1 MKYGIALAM
10 MTVCCLVSPLQA
22 GIYKW
27 TDEQGRVH
35 FSDKPPG
42 QDTPQ
47 YQLRTPASADST
59 SADEALSDEER
70 RVKQRKLM
78 DSLEADRLEKEQAAA
93 RQKQQQAIRSRNCQY
108 ARAELRASKEA
119 NLIYDYDATGNK
131 VYLNEAQKLKYL
143 EAKYAAVRKWCD

>member
-1 MKYGIALAM
+1 MKYGIVLAM
-10 MTVCCLVSPLQA
+10 MTVCCVVSPSHA

-42 QDTPQ
+42 QDTTQ

-59 SADEALSDEER
+59 SPGEALSEEER

-78 DSLEADRLEKEQAAA
+78 DSLEADRLEKEQATAKH
-93 RQKQQQAIRSRNCQY
+93 KQQQAIGARNCQY
-108 ARAELRASKEA
+108 AQAELRASKEA

-131 VYLNEAQKLKYL
+131 VYLNEAQKQKYL

>member
-1 MKYGIALAM
+1 MKYGIILSMIVA
-10 MTVCCLVSPLQA
+10 CCLVSPLQA
-22 GIYKW
+22 QVYKW

-59 SADEALSDEER
+59 LPSETLPEEER

-78 DSLEADRLEKEQAAA
+78 ESLEADRLEKEQTAAK
-93 RQKQQQAIRSRNCQY
+93 QKQQQAVRARNCQY

-119 NLIYDYDATGNK
+119 NLIYDYDSKGNK
-131 VYLNEAQKLKYL
+131 VYLNEAQKQKYL
-143 EAKYAAVRKWCD
+143 EKKYAAVRKWCE